1 MAKITAAHLAT
12 AAFTQ
17 LEANKSVAE
26 VRADLAIG
34 DSTMW
39 SKVSALVYEKVKA
52 AARKER
58 DKDVRRPH
66 VSATS
71 NAEITNLLALNE
83 QLTNYALLAP
93 PTITVVEYRR
103 IEQLAAELPASES
116 AILAYL
122 DSIITSPRM
131 CAILKQG
138 FAYSFIFQAFT
149 SLVEAAIIAYY
160 QENYVSAFLTLV
172 PVVEGLILRW
182 NGFDGSGPEPKPEF
196 ETIRKFVGNSSL
208 RQPNPDNVL
217 FHDVYVK
224 ASQAILT
231 RHLYLNSET
240 GSAYANFS
248 RHLAAHL
255 LNNEAFA
262 TQPNCIRL
270 FILLD
275 ALLKVHLYET
285 KPAKDPRFHV
295 DEPMLQRDV
304 LRYQLVIAQQR
315 AFGKALAE
323 FFPTAPNDA
332 SYGAI
337 SVKPG

>member
-12 AAFTQ
+12 EAFTQ
-17 LEANKSVAE
+17 LQANKPVADVKAE
-26 VRADLAIG
+26 LAIN

-39 SKVSALVYEKVKA
+39 SKVSALVYEKAKVV
-52 AARKER
+52 ARKER
-58 DKDVRRPH
+58 DKDARRPH
-66 VSATS
+66 VSTTS
-71 NAEITNLLALNE
+71 NAEITDLLALNE
-83 QLTNYALLAP
+83 QMASYALLIPLTMTTA
-93 PTITVVEYRR
+93 EFR
-103 IEQLAAELPASES
+103 IIGQLATKLPASEA

-138 FAYSFIFQAFT
+138 FSYSPTFQPFAP
-149 SLVEAAIIAYY
+149 LVEAAIIAYY
-160 QENYVSAFLTLV
+160 QENYISAFLTLV

-182 NGFDGSGPEPKPEF
+182 NGFDGTGPEPKPEF
-196 ETIRKFVGNSSL
+196 EAIRKFVGNSYL
-208 RQPNPDNVL
+208 RQPNPGNVL

-231 RHLYLNSET
+231 KHLYLNSET

-255 LNNEAFA
+255 LSNEAFA
-262 TQPNCIRL
+262 TQPNCVRL

-275 ALLKVHLYET
+275 ALLKVYTYET
-285 KPAKDPRFHV
+285 KLAKDPRFHV
-295 DEPMLQRDV
+295 DEPVLQRDV

-315 AFGKALAE
+315 MFGKSLE
-323 FFPTAPNDA
+323 QFFPAMPNDA
-332 SYGAI
+332 SHGEIDA
-337 SVKPG
+337 KPA

>member
-12 AAFTQ
+12 EVFTQ
-17 LEANKSVAE
+17 LLANKPVAA
-26 VRADLAIG
+26 VRADLAID

-39 SKVSALVYEKVKA
+39 SKVSALVYEKAKA

-58 DKDVRRPH
+58 DQDARRPH
-66 VSATS
+66 VSTTS
-71 NAEITNLLALNE
+71 NAEITDLLALNE
-83 QLTNYALLAP
+83 QLASYALLTPA
-93 PTITVVEYRR
+93 TMTTADFRR
-103 IEQLAAELPASES
+103 IGQLAAKLPASES

-122 DSIITSPRM
+122 DSIITSPKI

-138 FAYSFIFQAFT
+138 FTYSPAFQSFAP
-149 SLVEAAIIAYY
+149 LVEAATIAYY

-182 NGFDGSGPEPKPEF
+182 NGFDGTGPESKPEF
-196 ETIRKFVGNSSL
+196 ETIRKFVGNSYL
-208 RQPNPDNVL
+208 RQPNPGNVL
-217 FHDVYVK
+217 FHDVYVR

-231 RHLYLNSET
+231 KHLYLNSET

-255 LNNEAFA
+255 LSNEAFA
-262 TQPNCIRL
+262 TQPNCVRL

-275 ALLKVHLYET
+275 ALLKVYIYET

-304 LRYQLVIAQQR
+304 LRYQLIIAQQR
-315 AFGKALAE
+315 TFSTALAQL
-323 FFPTAPNDA
+323 FPAAPNDA
-332 SYGAI
+332 SHEAI
-337 SVKPG
+337 DVKPG